1 MRRAQAV
8 IRPSANTLRSHGI
21 APRQLLY
28 IRALL
33 AQMER
38 DLITEAEQ
46 TKDREDAEG
55 KKPWAGGRKRRMT
68 KSQIESAKQL
78 LTGGMSASR
87 VAENLGVPVST
98 LYRWVPASSI
108 KKHT

>member
-1 MRRAQAV
+1 
-8 IRPSANTLRSHGI
+8 
-21 APRQLLY
+21 
-28 IRALL
+28 
-33 AQMER
+33 MER

-108 KKHT
+108 KKNT

>member
-55 KKPWAGGRKRRMT
+55 KKPWAGGRKRRMRGSRSFGT
-68 KSQIESAKQL
+68 KNVDL
-78 LTGGMSASR
+78 L
-87 VAENLGVPVST
+87 
-98 LYRWVPASSI
+98 
-108 KKHT
+108 